1 MVVDLLSGP
10 IQARHLRIALNLAL
24 LVAFPVAWF
33 APLMRAGVLP
43 LLGLTEI
50 SVISGLQSLWR
61 SDVVLALA
69 VTFFALVAPLLKVLG
84 LALVQLRLLDLRA
97 LPWLGT
103 LGKLAMA
110 DVFLVAIYIVVVKGI
125 GLGRVEPAWGLW
137 LFTGCILTSLALS
150 LWEAHSAS
158 QAPAPASQQ

>member
-69 VTFFALVAPLLKVLG
+69 VTFFALVAPLLKVVG

-150 LWEAHSAS
+150 LWEARSAS
-158 QAPAPASQQ
+158 QAPTPAS

>member
-43 LLGLTEI
+43 LFGLTEI

-69 VTFFALVAPLLKVLG
+69 VTFFALVAPLLKVVG

-150 LWEAHSAS
+150 LWEARSAS
-158 QAPAPASQQ
+158 QAPTPAS

>member
-69 VTFFALVAPLLKVLG
+69 VTFFALVAPLLKVVG

-150 LWEAHSAS
+150 LWEARSAS